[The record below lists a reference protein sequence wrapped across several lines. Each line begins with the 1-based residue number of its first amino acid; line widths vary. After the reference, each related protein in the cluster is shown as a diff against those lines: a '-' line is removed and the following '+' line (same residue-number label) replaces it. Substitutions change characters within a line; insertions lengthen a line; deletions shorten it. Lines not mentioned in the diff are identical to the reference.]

1 MEEMAVFK
9 SYLRSLLRQL
19 KLLKKAL
26 EEKDFEKAETLI
38 NELIEDT
45 QDSIED

>member
-9 SYLRSLLRQL
+9 GYLRSMMRQL

-26 EEKDFEKAETLI
+26 ENNDKELAMNLVD
-38 NELIEDT
+38 ELIEDT
-45 QDSIED
+45 QNNIED